1 MRRTI
6 ITLDTKDGKY
16 IPVFVV
22 MEELCPDMQD
32 YGAPPINKRPHSY
45 DKDKNNLSFTIEEF
59 TGDDSFELNGN
70 CGRLEQLGEYVVEP
84 GNDCNMLLTTIGN
97 SQNTLTDV
105 LPKRQCPMM
114 VSCLID
120 KERAVWSIVASED
133 RLLKQLKYLSERFL
147 GFDLTLY
154 PEHVGN
160 IYHVWYNPYLKK
172 LSFKASKNPAGL
184 VGKVVYREGK
194 RIPLRIIVKDKH
206 SGYPVYTVTKEL
218 DGSERMFF
226 IETPLYPRHLSIEV
240 QEMDGKMIMMEENV
254 SFIQGFVLDM
264 GVQKLELKLTKQ
276 GKKPKDNYEASIPKY
291 ERASKSFIGDKQD
304 ESYSDYFM
312 IADSISRQKADQKAL
327 NFVFFDGETNNKE
340 ENVKRAK
347 EIVRQMIATGRN
359 VCYICDPYFKADD
372 FVEYVYYIQ
381 NLSLDV
387 KILVC
392 KSPNENATAYQSRLD
407 ALAKITE
414 EYNSKMG
421 RTIVEC
427 RSLINNSYH
436 DRILYADKT
445 GWLIGSSFSEFGHRM
460 TTITKIP
467 RSHSKVI
474 LDRIEDWWKEDKKS
488 KRVE

>member
-22 MEELCPDMQD
+22 TEELCPDMQD
-32 YGAPPINKRPHSY
+32 YNFTSFSKHSKTH
-45 DKDKNNLSFTIEEF
+45 DKHKNNLSITIEDFSE
-59 TGDDSFELNGN
+59 DDPFKLNGN
-70 CGRLEQLGEYVVEP
+70 CGRLEQLGDYAIEP
-84 GNDCNMLLTTIGN
+84 GDGCSMLIPSIGG
-97 SQNTLTDV
+97 SVNTLPDV
-105 LPKRQCPMM
+105 LPRRECPMN

-120 KERAVWSIVASED
+120 KERAVWGVLAGEE
-133 RLLKQLKYLSERFL
+133 RLLNQLRSLSQSYL

-154 PEHVGN
+154 PEHIGN
-160 IYHVWYNPYLKK
+160 FYSITYNPYFRK
-172 LSFKASKNPAGL
+172 LSFKSSNDPKGL
-184 VGKVVYREGK
+184 VGKIVYRPGQNS
-194 RIPLRIIVKDKH
+194 PLRIIVKDKH
-206 SGYPVYTVTKEL
+206 SSYPVYTVTKEL
-218 DGSERMFF
+218 TGDERLFF
-226 IETPLYPRHLSIEV
+226 IDTPLCPQHLSIEV
-240 QEMDGKMIMMEENV
+240 QDMNGKMVMMEEDV
-254 SFIQGFVLDM
+254 TFVKGIVFEM
-264 GVQKLELKLTKQ
+264 GVQKLELRLKKQ

-312 IADSISRQKADQKAL
+312 IADSISRQKVDQEAL

-347 EIVRQMIATGRN
+347 EIVRKMIGKGRN

-372 FVEYVYYIQ
+372 FVEYVYFIQ
-381 NLSLDV
+381 SLNLDV
-387 KILVC
+387 RILVC
-392 KSPNENATAYQSRLD
+392 KSPNENAAAYQARLD
-407 ALAKITE
+407 ELAMIANK
-414 EYNSKMG
+414 YNTKMG

-427 RSLINNSYH
+427 RSLIGNSYH
-436 DRILYADKT
+436 DRIVYADKI

-467 RSHSKVI
+467 TSHSQMI
-474 LDRIEDWWKEDKKS
+474 HDRIEDWWKDDKKS